1 MSISK
6 HTCTSLCVNS
16 NIYFVISYLLPL
28 SSSPC
33 FKAIILANLTN
44 SYGKSNH
51 LVAHVSALDCIHMD
65 KVDLKANVKLI
76 MLETWNYSMTQ

>member
-1 MSISK
+1 MTDMSIIPCKSGRL
-6 HTCTSLCVNS
+6 TS
-16 NIYFVISYLLPL
+16 
-28 SSSPC
+28 
-33 FKAIILANLTN
+33 

-51 LVAHVSALDCIHMD
+51 LVAHVGALDCIHMD